1 MLTDLPVETALLI
14 LSHLVIP
21 SIHALQ
27 LVSKGLNQLVK
38 TNESTIYRF
47 AAVAHEFIPSANLEF
62 DELRSAGVPAAVM
75 LGIDE
80 SWKTICRRMFQLER
94 NWKGLGPSEL
104 VCLPSAG
111 ATPASLQ
118 VDESEGIMINIIAPP
133 NAQPGLYVLDMDDNQ
148 FNRRTFN
155 NGTAL
160 NITKDTY
167 YSIPPTGSSLAR
179 IPESCPRS
187 ATEEG
192 SVPYPQPFQEE
203 VSRKCFE
210 AYKETYPKG
219 HFVFHAAFPCSLDV
233 GFAQI
238 AFPTLIIK
246 HTNPEKAE
254 LYDIPTR
261 KLVQSIS
268 LATQTMKK
276 TSGEI
281 ITLPPLRVTWTVLL
295 SDAHVFLS
303 SLETGSVRVFER
315 ESGACIFSMRSTDY
329 GSRTLRFGDYG
340 LSSDT
345 AKAKGVVRRL
355 TTVEIERT
363 KLVDI
368 VPAYHS
374 GMLTSKSLC
383 ISTCGKHLLTCN
395 APWTSTNI
403 YSRKF
408 VVVRNFDEIPPG
420 DTMELQNHAI
430 QIDLDTQEMAF

>member
-47 AAVAHEFIPSANLEF
+47 ATVAHEFIPSANLEF

-80 SWKTICRRMFQLER
+80 SWKTICWRMFQLER

-118 VDESEGIMINIIAPP
+118 VDESEGIIINIIAPP
-133 NAQPGLYVLDMDDNQ
+133 NAQPGLYVLDMDDNVLWARHWVRSWLTLGLVFMDFQ
-148 FNRRTFN
+148 QWHGVEYNKGHVLFH
-155 NGTAL
+155 TADWL
-160 NITKDTY
+160 EPGAHASPSPALGPPQRKDRYHTHNH
-167 YSIPPTGSSLAR
+167 
-179 IPESCPRS
+179 
-187 ATEEG
+187 
-192 SVPYPQPFQEE
+192 
-203 VSRKCFE
+203 SRKRFL
-210 AYKETYPKG
+210 ET
-219 HFVFHAAFPCSLDV
+219 FPCSLDV

-238 AFPTLIIK
+238 VFPTLIIK
-246 HTNPEKAE
+246 HTNPEEAE

-403 YSRKF
+403 YSREF